1 MSMLLL
7 GLLWG
12 GLACLTAPWI
22 GRFCSGTGTQD
33 IEQVQT
39 GFHVDSG

>member
-22 GRFCSGTGTQD
+22 GRFCSGTSCSQET
-33 IEQVQT
+33 E
-39 GFHVDSG
+39 